1 MIDTIIFDFGDVLIN
16 LNHQKSRNELQK
28 IGLSIT
34 NQKVGHLN
42 QQFELGNIT
51 ETAFLLGLQQESSIT
66 NINQIKT
73 AWQTIIGNFPQY
85 RLDFLVQ
92 LSQKYKLCLLSNTDQ
107 IHIRYFEQK
116 VGAAFAKIFY
126 SCFSKVYFSF
136 DLHLRKPDLRVYQ
149 KVLLDIDR
157 NPNQVLFVD
166 DKSQNTQAATSLDI
180 AVWNLQVGHDDVVD
194 LLEKNINLL

>member
-92 LSQKYKLCLLSNTDQ
+92 LSQKYKLCLRKTNLF
-107 IHIRYFEQK
+107 YFK
-116 VGAAFAKIFY
+116 TK
-126 SCFSKVYFSF
+126 
-136 DLHLRKPDLRVYQ
+136 
-149 KVLLDIDR
+149 
-157 NPNQVLFVD
+157 LFI
-166 DKSQNTQAATSLDI
+166 L
-180 AVWNLQVGHDDVVD
+180 
-194 LLEKNINLL
+194 